1 MAVINKDLALMSF
14 NNTFSRLSARPLD
27 STSLFY
33 SLEEAQTY
41 AQSNPY
47 AYVGQIISVV
57 DESNEA
63 ASAYIIVNTAGDI
76 EEIGTGGSSTL
87 VVASVAD
94 LTGEDMPNDLVVGQT
109 AFVTGESKSYILTAL
124 GDAPPSSYV
133 WTEMTSSDTV
143 WSGTENSVIFYA
155 LTQSAYDGISPKNA
169 DTLYFITDSGKIFKG
184 DTALTDSV
192 IVTGTIPE
200 VASAIKN
207 KLYINPTTL
216 ESKITTDGVSWINM
230 SPGYLTDG
238 ANWAEADGNKLATIA
253 LIKKGINS
261 SITTLLGAG
270 AADVVVTATAAGG
283 IQRTTKTLG
292 GATLQG
298 EPTENVLATEVAV
311 KTAIDNAISWTDI
324 PSV

>member
-33 SLEEAQTY
+33 TLEEAQTY

-94 LTGEDMPNDLVVGQT
+94 LTGEDMPNDLAVGQT

-169 DTLYFITDSGKIFKG
+169 DTLYFVTDSGKIFKG
-184 DTALTDSV
+184 DTDVTSSV
-192 IVTGTIPE
+192 IATSTIPE
-200 VASAIKN
+200 VASAIKG
-207 KLYINPTTL
+207 KLYINNTTL
-216 ESKITTDGVSWINM
+216 EAKVTTDGTAWINL
-230 SPGYLTDG
+230 SPGYLTTG
-238 ANWAEADGNKLATIA
+238 TEWAQADSNKLATIG
-253 LIKKGINS
+253 LIKEGITATLNS
-261 SITTLLGAG
+261 LMGSG
-270 AADVVVTATAAGG
+270 AADVIVTATASGGVQRSTMKLGADTFGSAGS
-283 IQRTTKTLG
+283 TT
-292 GATLQG
+292 
-298 EPTENVLATEVAV
+298 VATEAGV
-311 KTAIDNAISWTDI
+311 TAKIAEALAWNEIVTE
-324 PSV
+324 

>member
-33 SLEEAQTY
+33 TLEEAQTY

-76 EEIGTGGSSTL
+76 EKIGTGGSSTL

-94 LTGEDMPNDLVVGQT
+94 LTGEDMPDNLVVGQT

-155 LTQSAYDGISPKNA
+155 LTQSAYDGVSPKNA
-169 DTLYFITDSGKIFKG
+169 DTLYFVTDSGKIFKG
-184 DTALTDSV
+184 DTDVSSSV
-192 IVTGTIPE
+192 IATSTIPE
-200 VASAIKN
+200 VASAIKG
-207 KLYINPTTL
+207 KLYINSTTL
-216 ESKITTDGVSWINM
+216 EAKITIDGAAWINL
-230 SPGYLTDG
+230 SPGYLTTG
-238 ANWAEADGNKLATIA
+238 TEWTQADSNKLATIG
-253 LIKKGINS
+253 LVKEGITATLNS
-261 SITTLLGAG
+261 LMGSG
-270 AADVVVTATAAGG
+270 AADVIVTATANGGVQRSTMKLGADTFGSAGS
-283 IQRTTKTLG
+283 TT
-292 GATLQG
+292 
-298 EPTENVLATEVAV
+298 VATEAGVTAKIAETLAWNEIVAE
-311 KTAIDNAISWTDI
+311 
-324 PSV
+324 